1 MHVYVCAHV
10 SHSSVSFYLSTK
22 QLLGDCGIVVPLQ
35 AALEACGLR
44 GI

>member
-1 MHVYVCAHV
+1 MHVYVCARI

-44 GI
+44 EI